1 MPKNSLFFLLH
12 SPPAG
17 IKWVCAHESLRCILH
32 ALFASFAH
40 LRVTFLLQQSTKT
53 KTNALSSS
61 QKRLRCMLWLIK
73 LLLLFLLLI
82 LHCCARFQP
91 KIKRLCQLLF
101 CCWAMKRHSVWTGF
115 FFGLIVVFVY
125 CLCLAVPVLSPVSL
139 PRSLLICAV
148 LLIIPLLIF
157 SFLLCFYLFFA
168 RCLPL
173 SILIVAYNL
182 ITCNWNAK

>member
-1 MPKNSLFFLLH
+1 MSVRAWVTSLH
-12 SPPAG
+12 SSRTFRF
-17 IKWVCAHESLRCILH
+17 ICSLTRDIFVAAKQENENECTQFQPKTLAVH
-32 ALFASFAH
+32 AVTYKTIVVVFIVDFAL
-40 LRVTFLLQQSTKT
+40 LRPFSAKNKAFVPITFLL
-53 KTNALSSS
+53 LSHETS
-61 QKRLRCMLWLIK
+61 QRLNW
-73 LLLLFLLLI
+73 
-82 LHCCARFQP
+82 
-91 KIKRLCQLLF
+91 
-101 CCWAMKRHSVWTGF
+101 F
-115 FFGLIVVFVY
+115 FFFSLIVVFVY

-157 SFLLCFYLFFA
+157 SFLLYFYLFFS